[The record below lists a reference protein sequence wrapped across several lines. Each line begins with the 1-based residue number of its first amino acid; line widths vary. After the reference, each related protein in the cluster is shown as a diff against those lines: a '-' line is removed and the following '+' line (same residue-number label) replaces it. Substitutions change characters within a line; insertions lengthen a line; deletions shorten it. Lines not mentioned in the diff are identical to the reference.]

1 VIRQAISCD
10 ICGREMQN
18 PNHWFVVYDRGPE
31 FRMTRWNTRTRLRPE
46 ARHLCGQTCLH
57 KLVDDFMART
67 ISERT
72 STATADKADQ
82 PQPEK
87 AQPEKEKQT
96 QQSGIKPAD
105 ASLAAAPP
113 QTTPIRPAVPIPH
126 TYPDTYIDDYESSA
140 RLITPIEPERKPND
154 APLTSPSYSSRSW
167 RADAW
172 KREREREQREATH
185 RRSIA

>member
-1 VIRQAISCD
+1 
-10 ICGREMQN
+10 MQN
-18 PNHWFVVYDRGPE
+18 PNHWFVVHDGGPE
-31 FRMTRWNTRTRLRPE
+31 FRMTRWNTRTRLRPD

-67 ISERT
+67 TFDRAT
-72 STATADKADQ
+72 TTADKAGQ
-82 PQPEK
+82 PQSEKVQPE
-87 AQPEKEKQT
+87 QSQREKEKKT
-96 QQSGIKPAD
+96 PPPAIKPVE
-105 ASLAAAPP
+105 ASLTAGTP
-113 QTTPIRPAVPIPH
+113 QTTPIRPAVPIPN

-140 RLITPIEPERKPND
+140 RLITPIEPDRNSNTD
-154 APLTSPSYSSRSW
+154 APLTAPSYSSRSW

>member
-10 ICGREMQN
+10 ICSREMQN
-18 PNHWFVVYDRGPE
+18 PNHWFVVYDGGPE
-31 FRMTRWNTRTRLRPE
+31 FRMTRWNARMRLRPD

-67 ISERT
+67 IAERA
-72 STATADKADQ
+72 STTGPANSD
-82 PQPEK
+82 
-87 AQPEKEKQT
+87 QPEKEKKT
-96 QQSGIKPAD
+96 PGVKPVDTALTVAPAPTMQSRPT
-105 ASLAAAPP
+105 AP
-113 QTTPIRPAVPIPH
+113 V
-126 TYPDTYIDDYESSA
+126 PDTYRDTSIDDYESSA
-140 RLITPIEPERKPND
+140 RLITPIGSDRKPTID
-154 APLTSPSYSSRSW
+154 AAATTPSYNSRSW

>member
-10 ICGREMQN
+10 ICGTEMQN
-18 PNHWFVVYDRGPE
+18 PNHWFVVYDGAAE

-67 ISERT
+67 ISERVST
-72 STATADKADQ
+72 SAEKADQ
-82 PQPEK
+82 PQPEN
-87 AQPEKEKQT
+87 EKKT
-96 QQSGIKPAD
+96 QQSGIKPAG
-105 ASLAAAPP
+105 ASLTSAPP
-113 QTTPIRPAVPIPH
+113 PTTPIRPPMPIPQ

-140 RLITPIEPERKPND
+140 RLITPIEPERRP
-154 APLTSPSYSSRSW
+154 TSETPAATPSYSSRSW
-167 RADAW
+167 RAEAW

>member
-1 VIRQAISCD
+1 
-10 ICGREMQN
+10 MQN
-18 PNHWFVVYDRGPE
+18 ANHWFVVYDGGPE
-31 FRMTRWNTRTRLRPE
+31 FRMTRWSPRTRLRPK

-67 ISERT
+67 ISDRA
-72 STATADKADQ
+72 ATMADKAGH

-87 AQPEKEKQT
+87 AQPEPSQREKEKKAPPPA
-96 QQSGIKPAD
+96 IKAVE
-105 ASLAAAPP
+105 ASLTAGPP
-113 QTTPIRPAVPIPH
+113 QTAPIRAAVPIPH

-140 RLITPIEPERKPND
+140 RLITPVEPERKPDTD
-154 APLTSPSYSSRSW
+154 APVTAPNHSSRSW

>member
-18 PNHWFVVYDRGPE
+18 PNHWFVVYDGGPE
-31 FRMTRWNTRTRLRPE
+31 FRMTRWNTRTRLRPD

-67 ISERT
+67 VSDRA
-72 STATADKADQ
+72 SAAPDKSG
-82 PQPEK
+82 QPEL
-87 AQPEKEKQT
+87 AKEKKT
-96 QQSGIKPAD
+96 QQSGIKPAG
-105 ASLAAAPP
+105 ATLTA
-113 QTTPIRPAVPIPH
+113 TTPPATSIRPAAPIPH
-126 TYPDTYIDDYESSA
+126 AYPQTCPDTYIDDCESSA
-140 RLITPIEPERKPND
+140 RLITPIEPARKADSD
-154 APLTSPSYSSRSW
+154 APAPAPSYSSRGW

-172 KREREREQREATH
+172 KRERERERREATH